1 MRKRDDYQK
10 VWRERAVLD
19 LPTYQMLVRE
29 HYATPSPIDIVI
41 LLVYTQDL
49 FASVDW
55 YQAALIR
62 YTYLNTI
69 HHHVRA
75 NIFLNLC
82 LLIAQAMALHHPA
95 GLLRL

>member
-10 VWRERAVLD
+10 VWREQAVHD
-19 LPTYQMLVRE
+19 LPTYQRLVRE
-29 HYATPSPIDIVI
+29 HYAMPSPIDIV

-49 FASVDW
+49 FASVEW
-55 YQAALIR
+55 YQAELIR
-62 YTYLNTI
+62 YTYLNAI
-69 HHHVRA
+69 HHHVGA

-82 LLIAQAMALHHPA
+82 SFIAQAMALHHRM